1 METTLHN
8 QKPQTK
14 SKTVE
19 SPSDCRSGSVLFAPV
34 SVLCAA
40 RNSIY
45 HDMDGVEVFDIDR
58 DARTFQGNTPIIGHP
73 PCRAWSAF
81 YAHQAKPAPGE
92 KELGLWVCEKLK
104 ECGGVIEQPAYTR
117 LFAAAGLPLPGEP
130 TRDGVWSLAVWQW
143 WWGFPTKKATWL
155 AFAGVPR
162 DAVVLPFRLH
172 NGQRDRSVW
181 NRQSKNQRSATCRE
195 FAEFLISAARASVR

>member
-1 METTLHN
+1 MNSQTTRP
-8 QKPQTK
+8 KRT
-14 SKTVE
+14 TVE
-19 SPSDCRSGSVLFAPV
+19 SPSDCRSGSILCSPV

-45 HDMDGVEVFDIDR
+45 HDMQGVEVFDVDR
-58 DARTFQGNTPIIGHP
+58 DARTFAGDTPIIGHP

-81 YAHQAKPAPGE
+81 CAHQAKPVANE
-92 KELGLWVCEKLK
+92 KELGLWVCDQLR
-104 ECGGVIEQPAYTR
+104 ECGGVVEQPAHTR

-143 WWGFPTKKATWL
+143 WWGFPTKKGTWL

-162 DAVVLPFRLH
+162 ESVDVPLRLH

-181 NRQSKNQRSATCRE
+181 NRQSNNRRSATCRA
-195 FAEFLISAARASVR
+195 FAEFLIAAARASVR